1 MDRINEVLDEYN
13 VFLGNLD
20 QLDEEVALH
29 IMDELRAEFM
39 DLTNNRRK

>member
-13 VFLGNLD
+13 EFLGNLD

-29 IMDELRAEFM
+29 IEDELRAEFM